1 MIFVGFRYFYKLLEN
16 EESIHK
22 VSRDT
27 NTLRASFEMRLK
39 Y

>member
-16 EESIHK
+16 EEGSHE

-27 NTLRASFEMRLK
+27 NTLKVSLEVRHK
-39 Y
+39 H